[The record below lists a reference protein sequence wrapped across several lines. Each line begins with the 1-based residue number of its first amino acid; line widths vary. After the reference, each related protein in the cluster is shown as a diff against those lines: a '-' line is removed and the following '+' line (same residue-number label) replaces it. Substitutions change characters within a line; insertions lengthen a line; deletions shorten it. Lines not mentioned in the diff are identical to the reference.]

1 MIGILVHMAAG
12 EEPKSFADLIK
23 EKNQKL
29 SREQSMKSSSIDTD
43 QENHVIVRDDQS
55 VNSSLAE
62 TPEARVVK
70 LFVS

>member
-43 QENHVIVRDDQS
+43 QENHVIIRDDQS

-70 LFVS
+70 IFVS